1 MRNPN
6 RIFPM
11 MNEVAS
17 LWMATF
23 PDWRFSQLMMNFFAW
38 LGHDPFYL
46 EDKALLEKF
55 KEFCEKVG
63 EKNV

>member
-11 MNEVAS
+11 MNEIAS

-38 LGHDPFYL
+38 LL
-46 EDKALLEKF
+46 S
-55 KEFCEKVG
+55 
-63 EKNV
+63 